1 MHHITLYLVANSL
14 KSGAGDGAFKYKF
27 ILSHTQTN
35 PFLHQ
40 NKPSRESIYCG
51 KVGDWWIK
59 KALIVLN
66 LLLKT
71 RQKQLCGVHVHGQR
85 NGKRVRLRLT
95 TQAVIGH
102 TSHGQ
107 RKQHHGKAEV
117 RWN

>member
-1 MHHITLYLVANSL
+1 MSTHLTEEPFFAS
-14 KSGAGDGAFKYKF
+14 K
-27 ILSHTQTN
+27 QTFTRID
-35 PFLHQ
+35 FLRQ
-40 NKPSRESIYCG
+40 GEQ
-51 KVGDWWIK
+51 WWPEM
-59 KALIVLN
+59 ALIMLN

-71 RQKQLCGVHVHGQR
+71 RQKQLRGVHVHGQR

-95 TQAVIGH
+95 TQAVTGH